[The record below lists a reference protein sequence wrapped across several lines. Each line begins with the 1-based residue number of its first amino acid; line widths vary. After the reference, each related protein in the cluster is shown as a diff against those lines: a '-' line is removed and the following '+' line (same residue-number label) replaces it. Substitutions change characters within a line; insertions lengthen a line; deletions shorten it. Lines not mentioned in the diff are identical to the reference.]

1 MLDPKLK
8 CGRPPNDLA
17 SLEAKVGSPA
27 APGGGARPT
36 LDHVAVLDF
45 GGQYAHLIA
54 NRVRALG
61 VYCVVLAP
69 EDFRAGAG
77 APAGLIL
84 SGGPQSV
91 TDEHV
96 RLMRARLAGYGNP
109 ILGICFGHQL
119 LAKLHGGRL
128 VHGSERQYG
137 PTPIRCDPS
146 AELFLGLPKDQTV
159 WMSHGDHVA
168 ELPPRFRATA
178 AAENCAV
185 AAFEAE
191 LRPIFGV
198 QFHPEVVHTPHGNAI
213 LKNFLTTCRIRTP
226 WAPEGM
232 RRRTVEQTRAAAGD
246 ATLFLL
252 VSGGVDSLVALQVC
266 IEAVGPERVRSL
278 HVDTGL
284 MRLGESDEI
293 LKFLAAEGFQN
304 IEIERA
310 EARFLRELAGVAD
323 PEQKR
328 AIIGR
333 LFVEV
338 LREKLQGLDLGDN
351 WKLVQGTIYPDTIE
365 SGGTK
370 NAAKIKTHHNRVP
383 EIQAMI
389 DRGLV
394 VEPLRDLYKDE
405 VRLLGRELGLP
416 QPLLDRHPF
425 PGPGLGIRLLC
436 HDGSRPP
443 SPCGMGESGWEMPS
457 AVLASFQPDSPTAQG
472 RGGLLNGAGTPPSR
486 KEISRSNIQCPIS
499 NDQGGIQPDEG
510 VGSPFRKGRGGLQ
523 SLRGRIL
530 PVKSV
535 GVQGD
540 ERSYRHPA
548 VVWSPDGRWPAWPE
562 LNALANRL
570 VNELADINRVVISLE
585 NLTDVEFALRE
596 TFVERAG
603 LDRLREVDARLQR
616 RLAGIPEIWQ
626 APVIA
631 LPLFDAAGDQAFVL
645 RPVCSRDA
653 MTADVYPID
662 FGLLAELA
670 RETRAVPG
678 AGALFYD
685 VTTKPPGTI
694 EWE

>member
-8 CGRPPNDLA
+8 SGRPPNDLA

-27 APGGGARPT
+27 AQGGGARPN

-69 EDFRAGAG
+69 EDFRAGAD

-96 RLMRARLAGYGNP
+96 QMMRARLAGYGNP

-128 VHGSERQYG
+128 AHGTERQYG
-137 PTPIRCDPS
+137 PTPILCDPS

-226 WAPEGM
+226 WAPDGM
-232 RRRTVEQTRAAAGD
+232 RRRVVEQTRAAAGD

-284 MRLGESDEI
+284 MRLGESDDI
-293 LKFLAAEGFQN
+293 LKFLAADGFQN
-304 IEIERA
+304 IEIARA
-310 EARFLRELAGVAD
+310 EARFLRELAGVAE

-328 AIIGR
+328 AVIGR

-338 LREKLQGLDLGDN
+338 LREKLHELALGEN

-443 SPCGMGESGWEMPS
+443 SPCGMGESGWELPP
-457 AVLASFQPDSPTAQG
+457 AVFTSFQPDSPTAQG
-472 RGGLLNGAGTPPSR
+472 RGGL
-486 KEISRSNIQCPIS
+486 E
-499 NDQGGIQPDEG
+499 
-510 VGSPFRKGRGGLQ
+510 

-548 VVWSPDGRWPAWPE
+548 VIWSPDGRWPAWPQ

-585 NLTDVEFALRE
+585 NLTGVEFTLRE
-596 TFVERAG
+596 TFIERAG
-603 LDRLREVDARLQR
+603 LDRLRQVDARLQR
-616 RLAGIPEIWQ
+616 RLAGISEIWQ

-631 LPLFDAAGDQAFVL
+631 LPLFDSAGDQAFVL

-662 FGLLAELA
+662 FGLLADLA

>member
-1 MLDPKLK
+1 MSSEQPF
-8 CGRPPNDLA
+8 
-17 SLEAKVGSPA
+17 
-27 APGGGARPT
+27 
-36 LDHVAVLDF
+36 DHLTVLDF

-54 NRVRALG
+54 NRVRGLG
-61 VYCVVLAP
+61 VYCTVTQP
-69 EDFRAGAG
+69 EDFDPATDRT
-77 APAGLIL
+77 AGLIL

-96 RLMRARLAGYGNP
+96 RRMQPKLAGYDRP

-119 LAKLHGGRL
+119 LGKLFGGKLAHGR
-128 VHGSERQYG
+128 ERQYG
-137 PTPIRCDPS
+137 PTAIRCAPG
-146 AELFLGLPKDQTV
+146 ARLFAGLPAEQTV

-168 ELPPRFRATA
+168 ELPPGFRSVATTDL
-178 AAENCAV
+178 CPV
-185 AAFEAE
+185 AAYEAGD
-191 LRPIFGV
+191 RDIFGL
-198 QFHPEVVHTPHGNAI
+198 QFHPEVVHTPHGSAI
-213 LKNFLTTCRIRTP
+213 LKNFLALCDIRTP
-226 WAPEGM
+226 WVAGSM
-232 RRRTVEQTRAAAGD
+232 KQRVIEQTRAAAGN

-252 VSGGVDSLVALQVC
+252 VSGGVDSLVTLQVC
-266 IEAVGPERVRSL
+266 IEAVGPGRVRSL

-284 MRLGESDEI
+284 MRLGESDDI

-310 EARFLRELAGVAD
+310 EPVFLAELAGVAD
-323 PEQKR
+323 PEKKR

-338 LREKLQGLDLGDN
+338 LRQKLQALDLGDH

-370 NAAKIKTHHNRVP
+370 NAALIKTHHNRVP

-394 VEPLRDLYKDE
+394 VEPLRELYKDE

-436 HDGSRPP
+436 HDGAPVP
-443 SPCGMGESGWEMPS
+443 ESFAGQPRLDAE
-457 AVLASFQPDSPTAQG
+457 LAKTG
-472 RGGLLNGAGTPPSR
+472 
-486 KEISRSNIQCPIS
+486 
-499 NDQGGIQPDEG
+499 
-510 VGSPFRKGRGGLQ
+510 
-523 SLRGRIL
+523 LRGRIL

-548 VVWSPDGRWPAWPE
+548 VVWSPAGKWPGWPE
-562 LNALANRL
+562 LNAGAARL
-570 VNELADINRVVISLE
+570 VNELADINRVVIALDD
-585 NLTDVEFALRE
+585 LTDERFELRW
-596 TFVERAG
+596 TFVSRAG
-603 LDRLREVDARLQR
+603 LDLLRKVDDLLHR
-616 RLAGIPEIWQ
+616 RIAHILEIWQ

-631 LPLFDAAGDQAFVL
+631 LPLFDRAGRQVFVL
-645 RPVCSRDA
+645 RPVCSKDA
-653 MTADVYPID
+653 MTADVYSID
-662 FGLLAELA
+662 FAFLAELA
-670 RETRAVPG
+670 REVRAIPG
-678 AGALFYD
+678 AGHLFYD
-685 VTTKPPGTI
+685 ITTKPPGTI

>member
-1 MLDPKLK
+1 
-8 CGRPPNDLA
+8 
-17 SLEAKVGSPA
+17 LEAKVGFPA
-27 APGGGARPT
+27 AQGGGARPN

-54 NRVRALG
+54 NRVRGLG
-61 VYCVVLAP
+61 VYCVVMPP
-69 EDFRAGAG
+69 EDFRPGPDG
-77 APAGLIL
+77 PDGLIL

-91 TDEHV
+91 TDAHV
-96 RLMRARLAGYGNP
+96 QMMRARLAGYGNP

-119 LAKLHGGRL
+119 LAKLHGGQL
-128 VHGSERQYG
+128 AHGTERQYG

-146 AELFLGLPKDQTV
+146 AKLFLGLPKDQTV

-178 AAENCAV
+178 TAENCAV
-185 AAFEAE
+185 AAYEADG
-191 LRPIFGV
+191 RAIFGV

-226 WAPEGM
+226 WAPDGM
-232 RRRTVEQTRAAAGD
+232 RRRVVEQTRAAAGD

-284 MRLGESDEI
+284 MRLGESDDI
-293 LKFLAAEGFQN
+293 LKFLTAEGFQN

-310 EARFLRELAGVAD
+310 EARFLRELAGVAE

-338 LREKLQGLDLGDN
+338 LREKLQELALGDN

-436 HDGSRPP
+436 HDGKAAVS
-443 SPCGMGESGWEMPS
+443 S
-457 AVLASFQPDSPTAQG
+457 AFADAPRLEADLAK
-472 RGGLLNGAGTPPSR
+472 AG
-486 KEISRSNIQCPIS
+486 
-499 NDQGGIQPDEG
+499 
-510 VGSPFRKGRGGLQ
+510 
-523 SLRGRIL
+523 LRGRIL

-570 VNELADINRVVISLE
+570 VNELGDINRVVISLE
-585 NLTDVEFALRE
+585 NLTDAEFALRE

-603 LDRLREVDARLQR
+603 LDRLRQVDARLQR
-616 RLAGIPEIWQ
+616 RLAGLPEIWQ

-662 FGLLAELA
+662 FGLLAEWA

>member
-27 APGGGARPT
+27 AQGGGARPN

-69 EDFRAGAG
+69 EDFRAGAD

-91 TDEHV
+91 TDAHV
-96 RLMRARLAGYGNP
+96 QMMRARLAGYGNP

-128 VHGSERQYG
+128 AHGSERQYG
-137 PTPIRCDPS
+137 PTPLRCDP
-146 AELFLGLPKDQTV
+146 AANLFYGLPKDQTV
-159 WMSHGDHVA
+159 WMSHSDHVA

-178 AAENCAV
+178 AAETCAV
-185 AAFEAE
+185 AAYEADG
-191 LRPIFGV
+191 RPIFGV

-226 WAPEGM
+226 WAPDGM
-232 RRRTVEQTRAAAGD
+232 RRRVVERTRAAAGD

-284 MRLGESDEI
+284 MRLGESDDI
-293 LKFLAAEGFQN
+293 LKFLAAEGFRN

-338 LREKLQGLDLGDN
+338 LREKLQELALGDD

-394 VEPLRDLYKDE
+394 VEPLRELYKDE

-443 SPCGMGESGWEMPS
+443 SPCGMGESGWELPP
-457 AVLASFQPDSPTAQG
+457 AAFTSFQPDSPTAQ
-472 RGGLLNGAGTPPSR
+472 
-486 KEISRSNIQCPIS
+486 
-499 NDQGGIQPDEG
+499 
-510 VGSPFRKGRGGLQ
+510 GRGGLQ

-562 LNALANRL
+562 LSALANRL

-585 NLTDVEFALRE
+585 DLTDVEFALRE

-662 FGLLAELA
+662 FGLLADLA
-670 RETRAVPG
+670 RDARAVPG

>member
-8 CGRPPNDLA
+8 SGRPPNDLA

-27 APGGGARPT
+27 AQGGGARPN

-69 EDFRAGAG
+69 EDFRAGAD

-96 RLMRARLAGYGNP
+96 QMMRARLAGYGNP
-109 ILGICFGHQL
+109 ILGICFGPQL

-128 VHGSERQYG
+128 AHGTERQYG
-137 PTPIRCDPS
+137 PTPILCDPS

-226 WAPEGM
+226 WAPEDM
-232 RRRTVEQTRAAAGD
+232 RRRVVERTRAAAGD

-284 MRLGESDEI
+284 MRLGESDDI
-293 LKFLAAEGFQN
+293 LKFLAAEGFRN
-304 IEIERA
+304 IEIARA

-333 LFVEV
+333 QFVEV
-338 LREKLQGLDLGDN
+338 LREKLRELALGDD

-436 HDGSRPP
+436 HDGKAAVP
-443 SPCGMGESGWEMPS
+443 SEFADAPRLEAE
-457 AVLASFQPDSPTAQG
+457 LAK
-472 RGGLLNGAGTPPSR
+472 AG
-486 KEISRSNIQCPIS
+486 
-499 NDQGGIQPDEG
+499 
-510 VGSPFRKGRGGLQ
+510 
-523 SLRGRIL
+523 LRGRIL

-548 VVWSPDGRWPAWPE
+548 VIWSPDGRWPAWPQ

-585 NLTDVEFALRE
+585 NLTGVEFTLRRDLHR
-596 TFVERAG
+596 TRG
-603 LDRLREVDARLQR
+603 LDRLRQVDARLQR
-616 RLAGIPEIWQ
+616 RLAGISEIWQ

-631 LPLFDAAGDQAFVL
+631 LPLFDSAGDQAFVL

-662 FGLLAELA
+662 FGLLAEWA

>member
-1 MLDPKLK
+1 MLDPNLK

-27 APGGGARPT
+27 AQGGGARPN

-69 EDFRAGAG
+69 EDFRAGAN

-109 ILGICFGHQL
+109 ILGICCGHQL

-128 VHGSERQYG
+128 AHGTERQYG

-178 AAENCAV
+178 TADNCAI
-185 AAFEAE
+185 AAYEAD
-191 LRPIFGV
+191 LQPIFGV

-226 WAPEGM
+226 WAPDGM
-232 RRRTVEQTRAAAGD
+232 RRRVVEQTRAAAGD

-284 MRLGESDEI
+284 MRLGESDDI

-310 EARFLRELAGVAD
+310 EAWFLRELAGVSD

-338 LREKLQGLDLGDN
+338 LREKLHELALSDG

-370 NAAKIKTHHNRVP
+370 NAAKIKTHHTRVP

-394 VEPLRDLYKDE
+394 VEPLRELYKDE

-443 SPCGMGESGWEMPS
+443 SPCGMGESGWEMPP
-457 AVLASFQPDSPTAQG
+457 AVLASFKPESPTAQG
-472 RGGLLNGAGTPPSR
+472 RGGL
-486 KEISRSNIQCPIS
+486 E
-499 NDQGGIQPDEG
+499 
-510 VGSPFRKGRGGLQ
+510 

-570 VNELADINRVVISLE
+570 VNGLADINRVVISLE
-585 NLTDVEFALRE
+585 DLTDVEFALRE

-603 LDRLREVDARLQR
+603 LDRLRQVDARLQR

>member
-1 MLDPKLK
+1 MLDPKLD
-8 CGRPPNDLA
+8 R
-17 SLEAKVGSPA
+17 
-27 APGGGARPT
+27 
-36 LDHVAVLDF
+36 VAVLDF

-69 EDFRAGAG
+69 EDFRAGAD

-128 VHGSERQYG
+128 AHGTERQYG

-185 AAFEAE
+185 AAYEADG
-191 LRPIFGV
+191 RPIFGV

-226 WAPEGM
+226 WAPEDM
-232 RRRTVEQTRAAAGD
+232 RRRVVERTRAAAGD

-284 MRLGESDEI
+284 MRLGESDDI
-293 LKFLAAEGFQN
+293 LKFLAAEGFRN
-304 IEIERA
+304 IEIARA
-310 EARFLRELAGVAD
+310 EERFLRELAGVAD

-338 LREKLQGLDLGDN
+338 LREKLQELALGDD

-394 VEPLRDLYKDE
+394 VEPLRELYKDE

-416 QPLLDRHPF
+416 QALLDRHPF

-436 HDGSRPP
+436 HAGKTAAPAVFADASRLKA
-443 SPCGMGESGWEMPS
+443 E
-457 AVLASFQPDSPTAQG
+457 LAKTG
-472 RGGLLNGAGTPPSR
+472 
-486 KEISRSNIQCPIS
+486 
-499 NDQGGIQPDEG
+499 
-510 VGSPFRKGRGGLQ
+510 
-523 SLRGRIL
+523 LRGRIL

-562 LNALANRL
+562 LSALANRL
-570 VNELADINRVVISLE
+570 VNELGDINRVVISLE

-662 FGLLAELA
+662 FGLLAEWA

>member
-1 MLDPKLK
+1 MFH
-8 CGRPPNDLA
+8 
-17 SLEAKVGSPA
+17 
-27 APGGGARPT
+27 PG
-36 LDHVAVLDF
+36 LDHLTVLDF

-54 NRVRALG
+54 NRVRGLG
-61 VYCVVLAP
+61 VYCTVTQP
-69 EDFRAGAG
+69 EDFD
-77 APAGLIL
+77 PAADRTVGLIL

-96 RLMRARLAGYGNP
+96 RMMQPKLAGYARP

-119 LAKLHGGRL
+119 LGKLFGGKLAHGR
-128 VHGSERQYG
+128 ERQYG
-137 PTPIRCDPS
+137 PTAIRCAPG
-146 AELFLGLPKDQTV
+146 ARLFAGLPAEQTV

-168 ELPPRFRATA
+168 KLPPGFR
-178 AAENCAV
+178 V
-185 AAFEAE
+185 AATTDSCPVAAYEAE
-191 LRPIFGV
+191 GRDIFGL
-198 QFHPEVVHTPHGNAI
+198 QFHPEVVHTPHGSAI
-213 LKNFLTTCRIRTP
+213 LKNFLALCEIRTP
-226 WAPEGM
+226 WVAGSM
-232 RRRTVEQTRAAAGD
+232 KQRVIEQTRAAAGE

-252 VSGGVDSLVALQVC
+252 VSGGVDSLVTLQVC
-266 IEAVGPERVRSL
+266 IEAVGPDRVRSL

-284 MRLGESDEI
+284 MRLGESDDI

-310 EARFLRELAGVAD
+310 EPVFLRELAGVAD
-323 PEQKR
+323 PEKKR

-333 LFVEV
+333 LFVDV
-338 LREKLQGLDLGDN
+338 LRQKVQALDLGDH

-370 NAAKIKTHHNRVP
+370 NAALIKTHHNRVP

-394 VEPLRDLYKDE
+394 VEPLRELYKDE

-436 HDGSRPP
+436 HDGSPAP
-443 SPCGMGESGWEMPS
+443 ESFAGQPRLE
-457 AVLASFQPDSPTAQG
+457 AELAKTG
-472 RGGLLNGAGTPPSR
+472 
-486 KEISRSNIQCPIS
+486 
-499 NDQGGIQPDEG
+499 
-510 VGSPFRKGRGGLQ
+510 
-523 SLRGRIL
+523 LRGRIL

-548 VVWSPDGRWPAWPE
+548 VVWSPSGKWPGWPE
-562 LNALANRL
+562 LNAGAARL
-570 VNELADINRVVISLE
+570 INELADINRVVIALDD
-585 NLTDVEFALRE
+585 LTDERFELRR
-596 TFVERAG
+596 TFVNRAG
-603 LDRLREVDARLQR
+603 LDLLRKVDDLLHR
-616 RLAGIPEIWQ
+616 RISHIADIWQ

-631 LPLFDAAGDQAFVL
+631 LPLFDRAGRQAFVL
-645 RPVCSRDA
+645 RPVCSKDA

-662 FGLLAELA
+662 FAFLAELA
-670 RETRAVPG
+670 REVRAISG
-678 AGALFYD
+678 AGYLLYD
-685 VTTKPPGTI
+685 ITTKPPGTI

>member
-1 MLDPKLK
+1 MLDPKLT

-17 SLEAKVGSPA
+17 SLEAKVGSPTA
-27 APGGGARPT
+27 QGGGARPN

-61 VYCVVLAP
+61 VYCVVMAP
-69 EDFRAGAG
+69 EDFRAGSD

-137 PTPIRCDPS
+137 PTPIRCDLA
-146 AELFLGLPKDQTV
+146 AELFLGLPTEQTV

-178 AAENCAV
+178 AAPNCAV
-185 AAFEAE
+185 AAYEAD
-191 LRPIFGV
+191 LQPIFGV
-198 QFHPEVVHTPHGNAI
+198 QFHPEVVHTPNGNAI
-213 LKNFLTTCRIRTP
+213 LKNFLATCRIRTP
-226 WAPEGM
+226 WAPDGM
-232 RRRTVEQTRAAAGD
+232 RRRVVEQTRAAAGD

-266 IEAVGPERVRSL
+266 IEAVGPDRVRSL

-284 MRLGESDEI
+284 MRLGESDDI
-293 LKFLAAEGFQN
+293 LQFLAAEGFRN

-310 EARFLRELAGVAD
+310 EARFLRELAGVSD

-338 LREKLQGLDLGDN
+338 LRDKLRTLDLGDN

-436 HDGSRPP
+436 HDGSAAAPTEFAAAPRL
-443 SPCGMGESGWEMPS
+443 EAE
-457 AVLASFQPDSPTAQG
+457 LART
-472 RGGLLNGAGTPPSR
+472 
-486 KEISRSNIQCPIS
+486 
-499 NDQGGIQPDEG
+499 
-510 VGSPFRKGRGGLQ
+510 

-570 VNELADINRVVISLE
+570 VNELADINRVVVSLE
-585 NLTDVEFALRE
+585 NWTGVEFALRE

-603 LDRLREVDARLQR
+603 LDRLRAVDARLQR

-631 LPLFDAAGDQAFVL
+631 LPLFDADGNQAFVL

>member
-1 MLDPKLK
+1 MFH
-8 CGRPPNDLA
+8 
-17 SLEAKVGSPA
+17 
-27 APGGGARPT
+27 PG
-36 LDHVAVLDF
+36 LDHLTVLDF

-54 NRVRALG
+54 NRVRGLG
-61 VYCVVLAP
+61 VYCTVTQP
-69 EDFRAGAG
+69 EDFDPAADRT
-77 APAGLIL
+77 AGLIL

-96 RLMRARLAGYGNP
+96 RMMQPKLAGYARP

-119 LAKLHGGRL
+119 LGKLFGGKLAHGR
-128 VHGSERQYG
+128 ERQYG
-137 PTPIRCDPS
+137 STAIRCAPG
-146 AELFLGLPKDQTV
+146 ARLFAGLPAEQTV

-168 ELPPRFRATA
+168 ELPPGFR
-178 AAENCAV
+178 V
-185 AAFEAE
+185 AATTDSCPVAAYEAE
-191 LRPIFGV
+191 GRDIFGL
-198 QFHPEVVHTPHGNAI
+198 QFHPEVVHTPHGSAI
-213 LKNFLTTCRIRTP
+213 LKNFLALCEIRTP
-226 WAPEGM
+226 WVAGSM
-232 RRRTVEQTRAAAGD
+232 KQRVIEQTRAAAGE

-252 VSGGVDSLVALQVC
+252 VSGGVDSLVTLQVC
-266 IEAVGPERVRSL
+266 IEAVGPDRVRSL

-284 MRLGESDEI
+284 MRLGESDDI

-310 EARFLRELAGVAD
+310 EPVFLRELAGVAD
-323 PEQKR
+323 PEKKR

-333 LFVEV
+333 LFVDV
-338 LREKLQGLDLGDN
+338 LRQKLQALNLGDH

-370 NAAKIKTHHNRVP
+370 NAALIKTHHNRVP

-394 VEPLRDLYKDE
+394 VEPLRELYKDE

-436 HDGSRPP
+436 HDGSPAP
-443 SPCGMGESGWEMPS
+443 ESFPGQPRLE
-457 AVLASFQPDSPTAQG
+457 AELAKQD
-472 RGGLLNGAGTPPSR
+472 LH
-486 KEISRSNIQCPIS
+486 
-499 NDQGGIQPDEG
+499 
-510 VGSPFRKGRGGLQ
+510 
-523 SLRGRIL
+523 GRIL

-548 VVWSPDGRWPAWPE
+548 VVWSPSGKWPGWPE
-562 LNALANRL
+562 LNAGAARL
-570 VNELADINRVVISLE
+570 INELADINRVMIALDD
-585 NLTDVEFALRE
+585 LTDERFELRR
-596 TFVERAG
+596 TFVNRAG
-603 LDRLREVDARLQR
+603 LDLLRKVDDLLHR
-616 RLAGIPEIWQ
+616 RIAHLPEIWQ

-631 LPLFDAAGDQAFVL
+631 PPLFDRASRQAFVL
-645 RPVCSRDA
+645 RPVCSKDA

-662 FGLLAELA
+662 FAFLAELA
-670 RETRAVPG
+670 REVRAIPG
-678 AGALFYD
+678 AGYLFYD
-685 VTTKPPGTI
+685 ITTKPPGTI

>member
-17 SLEAKVGSPA
+17 SLEAKVGVPA
-27 APGGGARPT
+27 AQGGGARSNM
-36 LDHVAVLDF
+36 DHVAVLDF

-91 TDEHV
+91 TDAHV
-96 RLMRARLAGYGNP
+96 QMMRARLAGYGNP

-128 VHGSERQYG
+128 AHGSERQYG

-185 AAFEAE
+185 AAYEAE
-191 LRPIFGV
+191 LQPIFGV

-226 WAPEGM
+226 WAPDGM
-232 RRRTVEQTRAAAGD
+232 RRRVVEQTRAAAGD

-284 MRLGESDEI
+284 MRLGESDDI

-310 EARFLRELAGVAD
+310 EARFLRELAGVAE

-338 LREKLQGLDLGDN
+338 LREKLQELALGDN

-416 QPLLDRHPF
+416 HPLLDRHPF

-436 HDGSRPP
+436 HDGKAAVP
-443 SPCGMGESGWEMPS
+443 SEFADAPRLEAE
-457 AVLASFQPDSPTAQG
+457 LAK
-472 RGGLLNGAGTPPSR
+472 AG
-486 KEISRSNIQCPIS
+486 
-499 NDQGGIQPDEG
+499 
-510 VGSPFRKGRGGLQ
+510 
-523 SLRGRIL
+523 LRGRIL

-548 VVWSPDGRWPAWPE
+548 VVWSPDGRWPACPE
-562 LNALANRL
+562 LGALANRL

-585 NLTDVEFALRE
+585 DLTDVKFALRE
-596 TFVERAG
+596 SFVERAG

-662 FGLLAELA
+662 FGLLAEWA
-670 RETRAVPG
+670 RNTRAVPG

>member
-1 MLDPKLK
+1 MLDPKL
-8 CGRPPNDLA
+8 D
-17 SLEAKVGSPA
+17 
-27 APGGGARPT
+27 T
-36 LDHVAVLDF
+36 IAVLDF

-61 VYCVVLAP
+61 VYCVVQAP

-119 LAKLHGGRL
+119 LAKLYGGRL
-128 VHGSERQYG
+128 AHGSERQYG
-137 PTPIRCDPS
+137 PTPIHCDPS
-146 AELFLGLPKDQTV
+146 AELFLGLPTEQTV

-185 AAFEAE
+185 AAYEAD
-191 LRPIFGV
+191 LRPIYGV

-213 LKNFLTTCRIRTP
+213 LRNFLTTCRIRTP
-226 WAPEGM
+226 WVAEGM
-232 RRRTVEQTRAAAGD
+232 RRRVVEQTRAAAGD
-246 ATLFLL
+246 AALFLL
-252 VSGGVDSLVALQVC
+252 VSGGVDSLVTLQVC

-284 MRLGESDEI
+284 MRLGESDDI

-338 LREKLQGLDLGDN
+338 LREKLQKLDLGEN

-436 HDGSRPP
+436 HDGSAAAPAAFADAPRL
-443 SPCGMGESGWEMPS
+443 ETE
-457 AVLASFQPDSPTAQG
+457 LA
-472 RGGLLNGAGTPPSR
+472 
-486 KEISRSNIQCPIS
+486 K
-499 NDQGGIQPDEG
+499 
-510 VGSPFRKGRGGLQ
+510 VG
-523 SLRGRIL
+523 LRGRIL

-570 VNELADINRVVISLE
+570 VNELADINRVVIALDDLSR
-585 NLTDVEFALRE
+585 TEFALRE
-596 TFVERAG
+596 TFVDRAG

-616 RLAGIPEIWQ
+616 RLARFPEIWQ

-631 LPLFDAAGDQAFVL
+631 LPLFDAAGNQAFVL

-662 FGLLAELA
+662 FGLLAKLA

>member
-27 APGGGARPT
+27 AQGGGARPN

-69 EDFRAGAG
+69 EDFRAGAD

-96 RLMRARLAGYGNP
+96 SLMRARLAGYGNP

-128 VHGSERQYG
+128 VHGTERQYG
-137 PTPIRCDPS
+137 PTPLRCDP
-146 AELFLGLPKDQTV
+146 AANLFYGLPKDQPV

-178 AAENCAV
+178 TAETCAV
-185 AAFEAE
+185 AAYEADG
-191 LRPIFGV
+191 RPIFGV

-226 WAPEGM
+226 WAPEDM
-232 RRRTVEQTRAAAGD
+232 RRRVVERTRAAAGD

-284 MRLGESDEI
+284 MRLGESDDI
-293 LKFLAAEGFQN
+293 LKFLAAEGFRN
-304 IEIERA
+304 IEIARA

-333 LFVEV
+333 QFVEV
-338 LREKLQGLDLGDN
+338 LREKLQELALGDD

-436 HDGSRPP
+436 HDGKAAVP
-443 SPCGMGESGWEMPS
+443 SEFADAPRLEAE
-457 AVLASFQPDSPTAQG
+457 LAK
-472 RGGLLNGAGTPPSR
+472 AG
-486 KEISRSNIQCPIS
+486 
-499 NDQGGIQPDEG
+499 
-510 VGSPFRKGRGGLQ
+510 
-523 SLRGRIL
+523 LRGRIL

-562 LNALANRL
+562 LSALANRL
-570 VNELADINRVVISLE
+570 VNELGDINRVVISLE

-662 FGLLAELA
+662 FGLLAEWA

>member
-1 MLDPKLK
+1 MFH
-8 CGRPPNDLA
+8 
-17 SLEAKVGSPA
+17 
-27 APGGGARPT
+27 PG
-36 LDHVAVLDF
+36 LDHLTVLDF

-54 NRVRALG
+54 NRVRGLG
-61 VYCVVLAP
+61 VYCTVTQP
-69 EDFRAGAG
+69 EDFDPATDRT
-77 APAGLIL
+77 AGLIL

-96 RLMRARLAGYGNP
+96 RMMQPKLAGYARP

-119 LAKLHGGRL
+119 LGKLFGGKLAHGR
-128 VHGSERQYG
+128 ERQYG
-137 PTPIRCDPS
+137 PTAIRCAPG
-146 AELFLGLPKDQTV
+146 ARLFAGLPAEQTV

-168 ELPPRFRATA
+168 ELPPGFR
-178 AAENCAV
+178 V
-185 AAFEAE
+185 AATTDSCPVAAYEAE
-191 LRPIFGV
+191 GRDIFGL
-198 QFHPEVVHTPHGNAI
+198 QFHPEVVHTPHGSAI
-213 LKNFLTTCRIRTP
+213 LKNFLALCEIRTP
-226 WAPEGM
+226 WVAGSM
-232 RRRTVEQTRAAAGD
+232 KQRVIEQTRAAAGE

-252 VSGGVDSLVALQVC
+252 VSGGVDSLVTLQVC
-266 IEAVGPERVRSL
+266 IEAVGPDRVRSL

-284 MRLGESDEI
+284 MRLGESDDI

-310 EARFLRELAGVAD
+310 EPVFLRELAGVAD
-323 PEQKR
+323 PEKKR

-333 LFVEV
+333 LFVDV
-338 LREKLQGLDLGDN
+338 LRQKLQALDLGDH

-370 NAAKIKTHHNRVP
+370 NAALIKTHHNRVP

-394 VEPLRDLYKDE
+394 VEPLRELYKDE

-436 HDGSRPP
+436 HDGSPAP
-443 SPCGMGESGWEMPS
+443 ESFAGQPRLE
-457 AVLASFQPDSPTAQG
+457 AELAKTG
-472 RGGLLNGAGTPPSR
+472 
-486 KEISRSNIQCPIS
+486 
-499 NDQGGIQPDEG
+499 
-510 VGSPFRKGRGGLQ
+510 
-523 SLRGRIL
+523 LRGRIL

-548 VVWSPDGRWPAWPE
+548 VVWSPSGKWPGWPE
-562 LNALANRL
+562 LNAGAARL
-570 VNELADINRVVISLE
+570 INELADINRVVIALDD
-585 NLTDVEFALRE
+585 LTDERFELRR
-596 TFVERAG
+596 TFVNRAG
-603 LDRLREVDARLQR
+603 LDLLRKVDDLLHR
-616 RLAGIPEIWQ
+616 RISHIADIWQ

-631 LPLFDAAGDQAFVL
+631 LPLFDRAGRQAFVL
-645 RPVCSRDA
+645 RPVCSKDA

-662 FGLLAELA
+662 FAFLAELA
-670 RETRAVPG
+670 REVRAISG
-678 AGALFYD
+678 AGYLLYD
-685 VTTKPPGTI
+685 ITTKPPGTI

>member
-1 MLDPKLK
+1 MFHPELDYI
-8 CGRPPNDLA
+8 
-17 SLEAKVGSPA
+17 
-27 APGGGARPT
+27 
-36 LDHVAVLDF
+36 AVLDF

-54 NRVRALG
+54 NRVRGLG
-61 VYCVVLAP
+61 VYCIVMPP
-69 EDFRAGAG
+69 EDFRPGPDG
-77 APAGLIL
+77 PAGLIL

-96 RLMRARLAGYGNP
+96 RMMRARLAGYGNP

-119 LAKLHGGRL
+119 LAKLFGGRL

-137 PTPIRCDPS
+137 PAPIRCDP
-146 AELFLGLPKDQTV
+146 AAHLFLGLPVEQTV
-159 WMSHGDHVA
+159 WMSHGDHVV
-168 ELPPRFRATA
+168 ELPPGFRATA
-178 AAENCAV
+178 AAEACAL
-185 AAFEAE
+185 AAYEADV
-191 LRPIFGV
+191 RPIFGV
-198 QFHPEVVHTPHGNAI
+198 QFHPEVVHTPHGGAI

-226 WAPEGM
+226 WVAGSM
-232 RRRTVEQTRAAAGD
+232 RRRVIEQTRAAAGD
-246 ATLFLL
+246 STLFLL
-252 VSGGVDSLVALQVC
+252 VSGGVDSLVTLQVC
-266 IEAVGPERVRSL
+266 IEAVGADRVRSL

-293 LKFLAAEGFQN
+293 LKFLAAEGFRN

-310 EARFLRELAGVAD
+310 EALFLRELAGVSE

-338 LREKLQGLDLGDN
+338 LREKLRTLDLGDN

-370 NAAKIKTHHNRVP
+370 NAALIKTHHNRVP

-394 VEPLRDLYKDE
+394 VEPLRELYKDE

-416 QPLLDRHPF
+416 PALLARHPF

-436 HDGSRPP
+436 HDGQA
-443 SPCGMGESGWEMPS
+443 
-457 AVLASFQPDSPTAQG
+457 AVPTAF
-472 RGGLLNGAGTPPSR
+472 A
-486 KEISRSNIQCPIS
+486 
-499 NDQGGIQPDEG
+499 DQPRLEAELAKIG
-510 VGSPFRKGRGGLQ
+510 
-523 SLRGRIL
+523 LRGRIL

-548 VVWSPDGRWPAWPE
+548 AVWSPDGKLPDWPA

-570 VNELADINRVVISLE
+570 VNELADINRVVISLADLGAE
-585 NLTDVEFALRE
+585 RFELRE
-596 TFVERAG
+596 TFVARAG
-603 LDRLREVDARLQR
+603 LDRLRQVDAILHR
-616 RLAGIPEIWQ
+616 RIAGIPEIWQ
-626 APVIA
+626 APVIS
-631 LPLFDAAGDQAFVL
+631 LPLFDAAGNQAFVL

-662 FGLLAELA
+662 FGILAELA
-670 RETRAVPG
+670 REIRAVPG

>member
-1 MLDPKLK
+1 MLDPKLD
-8 CGRPPNDLA
+8 R
-17 SLEAKVGSPA
+17 
-27 APGGGARPT
+27 
-36 LDHVAVLDF
+36 VAVLDF

-128 VHGSERQYG
+128 AHGTERQYG

-146 AELFLGLPKDQTV
+146 AELFNGLPTKQTV

-178 AAENCAV
+178 TADNCAI
-185 AAFEAE
+185 AAYEAD
-191 LRPIFGV
+191 LQPIFGV

-226 WAPEGM
+226 WAPDGM
-232 RRRTVEQTRAAAGD
+232 RRRVVEQTRAAAGD

-284 MRLGESDEI
+284 MRLGESDDI

-304 IEIERA
+304 IEIARA
-310 EARFLRELAGVAD
+310 EERFLRELAGVAD

-338 LREKLQGLDLGDN
+338 LREKLQELAMGDN

-416 QPLLDRHPF
+416 RPLLDRHPF

-436 HDGSRPP
+436 HAGKAPTDPFSRPP
-443 SPCGMGESGWEMPS
+443 SPCGMGESGWELQP
-457 AVLASFQPDSPTAQG
+457 AVLASFMPDSPTAQG
-472 RGGLLNGAGTPPSR
+472 RGGL
-486 KEISRSNIQCPIS
+486 E
-499 NDQGGIQPDEG
+499 
-510 VGSPFRKGRGGLQ
+510 

-570 VNELADINRVVISLE
+570 VNGLADINRVVISLA

-603 LDRLREVDARLQR
+603 LNRLRQVDARLQR

-631 LPLFDAAGDQAFVL
+631 LPLFDAAGDQVFVL

>member
-1 MLDPKLK
+1 MLDPNLK

-27 APGGGARPT
+27 AQGGGARPN

-69 EDFRAGAG
+69 EDFRAGAN

-128 VHGSERQYG
+128 AHGTERQYG

-178 AAENCAV
+178 TADNCAI
-185 AAFEAE
+185 AAYEAD
-191 LRPIFGV
+191 LQPIFGV

-226 WAPEGM
+226 WAPDGM
-232 RRRTVEQTRAAAGD
+232 RRRVVEQTRAAAGD

-284 MRLGESDEI
+284 MRLGESDDI

-310 EARFLRELAGVAD
+310 EARFLRELAGVSD

-338 LREKLQGLDLGDN
+338 LREKLHELALSDG

-394 VEPLRDLYKDE
+394 VEPLRELYKDE

-436 HDGSRPP
+436 HDGKAAVP
-443 SPCGMGESGWEMPS
+443 SEFADAPRLEAE
-457 AVLASFQPDSPTAQG
+457 LAK
-472 RGGLLNGAGTPPSR
+472 AG
-486 KEISRSNIQCPIS
+486 
-499 NDQGGIQPDEG
+499 
-510 VGSPFRKGRGGLQ
+510 
-523 SLRGRIL
+523 LRGRIL

-570 VNELADINRVVISLE
+570 VNGLADINRVVISLE
-585 NLTDVEFALRE
+585 DLTDVEFALRE

-603 LDRLREVDARLQR
+603 LDRLRQVDARLQR